1 MHVFMGTGSS
11 APFVFYKKF
20 FHSGFI
26 FGMGGVLYIRF
37 FECTRT
43 KRNFCGI
50 IRVN

>member
-1 MHVFMGTGSS
+1 MGTGSN

-37 FECTRT
+37 FECTLGT
-43 KRNFCGI
+43 KRNFC
-50 IRVN
+50 RAV

>member
-1 MHVFMGTGSS
+1 MYVLMGTGSN

-37 FECTRT
+37 FECTGT
-43 KRNFCGI
+43 KRNFCEVI
-50 IRVN
+50 